1 LSEDEFSFGEL
12 FETVDDIRLNSVRAR
27 DKTTEFHEKQIA
39 QQVYDL
45 ATVMTDVISMIRGHL
60 SCHDC
65 QIVDHTHARLPGD
78 ISSGRVLEVFDGA
91 LVEDDKEGG

>member
-65 QIVDHTHARLPGD
+65 QVVDHTQNLDDGR
-78 ISSGRVLEVFDGA
+78 SGRVFKVFNG
-91 LVEDDKEGG
+91 VVMGDDEEGR